1 MLWYTYILTYIGFH
15 KMIYL
20 HKLRIFC
27 IFLIFMIPIWK
38 ENEYHSLKGMMHLTA
53 YSVAWFLPCLHL
65 TSLSQVS
72 LHCLGVRVG
81 NCFGRLT
88 EVLAIMALWGCCP
101 HWVFTVG
108 TSTKQNKDKGSRIRT
123 ALPTRVDLGSVL
135 TAGQDDPPLD
145 MVVAQLCCPHCDH
158 SFSTKT
164 GLGVHKRW
172 QHPAAFEAKI
182 HTEWKKPNQ
191 NLVLRY
197 EYIF

>member
-1 MLWYTYILTYIGFH
+1 
-15 KMIYL
+15 
-20 HKLRIFC
+20 
-27 IFLIFMIPIWK
+27 
-38 ENEYHSLKGMMHLTA
+38 MMHLTA

-145 MVVAQLCCPHCDH
+145 MM
-158 SFSTKT
+158 
-164 GLGVHKRW
+164 GLSYAVHTAIIPFPLR
-172 QHPAAFEAKI
+172 PASVCI
-182 HTEWKKPNQ
+182 SGDNILP
-191 NLVLRY
+191 LLRPRFTQS
-197 EYIF
+197 ERNPTRI